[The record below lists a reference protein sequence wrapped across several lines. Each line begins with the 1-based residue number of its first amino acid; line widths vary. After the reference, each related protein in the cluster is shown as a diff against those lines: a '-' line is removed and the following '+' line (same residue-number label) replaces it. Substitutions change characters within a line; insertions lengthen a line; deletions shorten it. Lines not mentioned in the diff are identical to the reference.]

1 MSDDKL
7 LIWTLREKGRAVIMR
22 ADEGGHRFRST
33 LSLDLYQAVIMHG
46 VYDRNMLSIIDILM
60 DLI

>member
-46 VYDRNMLSIIDILM
+46 VYDRRSAQ
-60 DLI
+60 